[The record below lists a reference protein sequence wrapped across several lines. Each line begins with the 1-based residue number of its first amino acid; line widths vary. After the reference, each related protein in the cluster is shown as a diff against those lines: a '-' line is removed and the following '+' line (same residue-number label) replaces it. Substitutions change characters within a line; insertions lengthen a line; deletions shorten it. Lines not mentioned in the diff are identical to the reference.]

1 MFLARYFVYL
11 VGMDSAISVA
21 GLGINWVIVLAFTCV
36 ILLVA
41 CCIFV
46 FLLREGIHKQRL
58 YDKFQGSV
66 NEFIVVLSRRLEFL
80 YGLPMY
86 TSDPL
91 FARLS
96 SGNIFQDLLRSK
108 DWSRMKLYFDEVE
121 KHQNMSFV
129 FSVEIDPTNANSDQS
144 RVQWYEMKTVLDYV
158 SVQEYRYICF
168 IKNFTR
174 ENENRKERERIQ
186 VRLDN
191 LLQNTGDFLWNFEVD
206 DRRFRLLTPL
216 MDEEHRVI
224 PQSTGYVDIRKM
236 MPESD
241 YNLLDS
247 VVNARVKDFH
257 TYGSRGD
264 PFETIKLRLYGADR
278 AMVWYC
284 FRCRLVNDEDNR
296 LVLQGSARRMD
307 MVLDN
312 PVSDDDDKEAMLSA
326 VLSFP
331 DVRVLWA
338 DRNFTIQ
345 GCNQAFATDFQI
357 VNPKDIYGKNLDAV
371 LTSRI
376 LPHVSKIFS
385 EVFDT
390 GRSVAWKGGFLKENS
405 LLMFNAVPLKSKD
418 NVLHSVLGVYIVLD
432 KSDFVEDEE
441 NV

>member
-1 MFLARYFVYL
+1 MIPAA
-11 VGMDSAISVA
+11 D
-21 GLGINWVIVLAFTCV
+21 LGVNWLIVLAFVSV

-41 CCIFV
+41 CAIFV
-46 FLLREGIHKQRL
+46 FLLRENVNRQKL
-58 YDKFQGSV
+58 YDKFTGNV
-66 NEFIVVLSRRLEFL
+66 NEFIVVFSRRLEFL

-86 TSDPL
+86 ITDPL
-91 FARLS
+91 FSRLS
-96 SGNIFQDLLRSK
+96 SGSLFQDLLHSK
-108 DWSRMKLYFDEVE
+108 DWARMRLYFDEVE

-129 FSVEIDPTNANSDQS
+129 FSHELEPSTNGE
-144 RVQWYEMKTVLDYV
+144 RGCTQWYEMKTVLEYV
-158 SVQEYRYICF
+158 SVQEFRYICF
-168 IKNFTR
+168 IRNFTR

-206 DRRFRLLTPL
+206 ERRFRLLTPL

-247 VVNARVKDFH
+247 IVNERVKDFH
-257 TYGSRGD
+257 SYGSRGD
-264 PFETIKLRLYGADR
+264 PFETIKVRLYGADKT
-278 AMVWYC
+278 MVWYC

-312 PVSDDDDKEAMLSA
+312 PVSGADDKEAMLSA
-326 VLSFP
+326 ALSFP
-331 DVRVLWA
+331 DVRVLWV

-357 VNPKDIYGKNLDAV
+357 LNPKEIEGKNLDAV
-371 LTSRI
+371 VTSRI
-376 LPHVSKIFS
+376 LPYMSKTLS

-390 GRSVAWKGGFLKENS
+390 GRSISWKGGFMKENT
-405 LLMFNAVPLKSKD
+405 LLMLNAVPLRSTD
-418 NVLHSVLGVYIVLD
+418 NVLHSVLGVYMILD
-432 KSDFVEDEE
+432 KGDFGEDVET
-441 NV
+441 V